1 MGENKW
7 PKLNT
12 ITNFNEK
19 ITESVGLIV
28 TRNTVKQQD
37 TVPIHLTPNR
47 NG

>member
-12 ITNFNEK
+12 ITTFNEK
-19 ITESVGLIV
+19 ITGAVGLTV
-28 TRNTVKQQD
+28 TRNTVKQQE
-37 TVPIHLTPNR
+37 TVPIHLTPTR